1 MKTHTPTLTLIAIA
15 TSATLFWSCDRQS
28 EPSPEVSEQEISE
41 QAGETVEET
50 VEATQETAAE
60 AAEETQ
66 EAARQAAEQTREA
79 IEETGDRIESA
90 TD

>member
-15 TSATLFWSCDRQS
+15 TSATLLWGCDNPS
-28 EPSPEVSEQEISE
+28 EPVEPNPELSE
-41 QAGETVEET
+41 QAGETVEES

-60 AAEETQ
+60 AAEATK
-66 EAARQAAEQTREA
+66 EAARKAAEQTQETV
-79 IEETGDRIESA
+79 EETGDRIESA